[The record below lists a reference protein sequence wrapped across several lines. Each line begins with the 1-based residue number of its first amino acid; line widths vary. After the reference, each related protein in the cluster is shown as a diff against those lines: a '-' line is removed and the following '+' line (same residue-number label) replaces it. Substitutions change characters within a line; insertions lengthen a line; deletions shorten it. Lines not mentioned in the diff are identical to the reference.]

1 MFNRYREA
9 LRLDP
14 DHVEA
19 HFNLACITSGK
30 ERLKHL
36 RRVLKG
42 SPRHKQVA
50 FSAFVLSLYSPVRFF
65 YLQRS

>member
-1 MFNRYREA
+1 VSNRYREA

-50 FSAFVLSLYSPVRFF
+50 CF
-65 YLQRS
+65 